1 MRCTPETVIEIR
13 ELRSFVH
20 IARVGSFSRAS
31 AELYIAQPALSRQIA
46 KLEEELGTPLFVR
59 YGRGVRLTSAGARLL
74 ERAEMI
80 ISYVAQASE
89 HVRASPD
96 RLTGRIAIGM
106 PPAVGARV
114 SAPIVGT
121 FRERWP
127 EVALHVREG
136 LSSSLQEWLLDR
148 RVDLAIVYNQPPLE
162 AFDVVPLCSEP
173 MVVVGPPRGQ
183 DPGLYAEVDDDTTL
197 RIRDLAEL
205 PLIVPGFP
213 HANRRVLEQAAVQH
227 GIHLRVEMEV
237 DSVGLTKA
245 LVRSGLGYSILTFT
259 AIADEVAR
267 GELRALAIERPAI
280 RSTIALATLRE
291 QRASKLVQT
300 MADVVT
306 ENMHTL
312 VVDGVWRDRA
322 TWIAQR

>member
-1 MRCTPETVIEIR
+1 MQSATETIIEIR

-46 KLEEELGTPLFVR
+46 KLEEELATPLFVR

-96 RLTGRIAIGM
+96 QLTGRIAIGM

-121 FRERWP
+121 IRQRWP
-127 EVALHVREG
+127 EVGLHVREG

-162 AFDVVPLCSEP
+162 AFDVAMLCSEP
-173 MVVVGPPRGQ
+173 MVVVAPPKAR
-183 DPGLYAEVDDDTTL
+183 DPGVVAGTDDDTTL

-227 GIHLRVEMEV
+227 GVHLRIDMEV
-237 DSVGLTKA
+237 DSLGLTKA
-245 LVRSGLGYSILTFT
+245 LVRNGLGYSVLTYT
-259 AIADEVAR
+259 AVADEVER

-300 MADVVT
+300 MAEVVIEKMRDLVVT
-306 ENMHTL
+306 
-312 VVDGVWRDRA
+312 GSWRDRV
-322 TWIAQR
+322 TWIAQG